1 MTGGAGATVD
11 AGPPGRAARSGGI
24 VHDHHTTDHHTTD
37 RRTDGERVL
46 SVRVEPSDP
55 GRATLRV
62 RFVRTGGG
70 RERYSDEGHELQWRG
85 EEHDLRERARALA
98 AVHDLVPVWE
108 DRSWLQGDTRRP
120 PASCYRDR
128 GR

>member
-1 MTGGAGATVD
+1 M
-11 AGPPGRAARSGGI
+11 
-24 VHDHHTTDHHTTD
+24 DHHLTTD
-37 RRTDGERVL
+37 RHTGERGTAGERVL
-46 SVRVEPSDP
+46 SVRVEPSDR

-62 RFVRTGGG
+62 RFARTAAGPDP
-70 RERYSDEGHELQWRG
+70 RPDEGHELQWRG
-85 EEHDLRERARALA
+85 DERDLRERARALA

-120 PASCYRDR
+120 PASCYLDR